1 MKFYK
6 KLIKPMLSFQRFNR
20 TPKYVPIGPGEKWYP
35 EEEREKLI
43 KKYKHLETTVK
54 RIVFGERFEEV
65 SVYVQVINALQT
77 PVSVSRT
84 VIKTET
90 DVTTVVKL
98 KEVHEDDIK
107 SEGNTYGL

>member
-6 KLIKPMLSFQRFNR
+6 KLIKPMLAFLRFND
-20 TPKYVPIGPGEKWYP
+20 TPGRVPVEPKEKWYP

-43 KKYKHLETTVK
+43 KKYEHLEKAVM
-54 RIVFGERFEEV
+54 RLVFDERFEEIP
-65 SVYVQVINALQT
+65 VYVQVMNELQT

-98 KEVHEDDIK
+98 KEVHEDDIE
-107 SEGNTYGL
+107 SEESI